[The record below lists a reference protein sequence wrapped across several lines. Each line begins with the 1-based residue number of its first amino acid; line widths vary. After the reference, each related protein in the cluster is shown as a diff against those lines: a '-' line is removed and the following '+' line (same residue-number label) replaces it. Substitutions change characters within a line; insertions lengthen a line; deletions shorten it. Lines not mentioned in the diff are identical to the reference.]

1 MKASSSFFIHADVD
15 GYLDDPVLGP
25 INEKIY
31 NTIIKISVPNTA
43 SNRPYPLRQ
52 PPLAIFMEAYS
63 LMNDFAE
70 EPHPEENCVQYH
82 FHKVREHVIDT
93 YAAEVVIS
101 VVYVLLRLQRTK
113 KSQRLISV
121 IKSSID
127 ANSGYFK
134 AFEEVAN
141 DLEKLGY
148 YVNDP
153 SSPHSADD
161 WQAKYLIL
169 QEQYLSLLSVYQSAA
184 EGTQLEVFPEIPP
197 VSKEAGKNGIVLIT
211 DLLNAVVE
219 VDTTDIFEVL
229 DYYTAKTSGNMRD
242 MVEIREKLFRAKA
255 KNQYT
260 SNLAFSSKFKKIDI
274 IRVFRAIFDAGKIA
288 TRNGEQLTLA
298 EYFKTIGDVF
308 DIDLSDA
315 SIHLTNS
322 LNELYPEDKHVAIF
336 KYLMKVFQDQH
347 VKKKENLT

>member
-1 MKASSSFFIHADVD
+1 MKAPSSFFIHADVD

-31 NTIIKISVPNTA
+31 NTIIKISVPNIA

-101 VVYVLLRLQRTK
+101 VVFVLLRLQRTK

-148 YVNDP
+148 YVNDS

-211 DLLNAVVE
+211 DLLDAVVE
-219 VDTTDIFEVL
+219 TNTADVFDLL

-242 MVEIREKLFRAKA
+242 LIKIREKLFRASA
-255 KNQYT
+255 INQYD
-260 SNLAFSSKFKKIDI
+260 SNLAFNEKYEKIDL
-274 IRVFRAIFDAGKIA
+274 IRVFLAIFHLLVQPRVGKK
-288 TRNGEQLTLA
+288 LTVK
-298 EYFKTIGDVF
+298 EYFDIIGKVFNYDFGNVTKYYSESLASGCSADTI
-308 DIDLSDA
+308 
-315 SIHLTNS
+315 
-322 LNELYPEDKHVAIF
+322 KAIF
-336 KYLMKVFQDQH
+336 ELLGQNLVNVYDRLKA
-347 VKKKENLT
+347 KK